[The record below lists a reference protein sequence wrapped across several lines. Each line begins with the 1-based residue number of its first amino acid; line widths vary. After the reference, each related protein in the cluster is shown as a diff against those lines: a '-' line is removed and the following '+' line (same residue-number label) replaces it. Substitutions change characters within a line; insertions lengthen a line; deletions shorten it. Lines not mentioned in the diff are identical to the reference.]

1 MTLPLSP
8 VPCYAHRVSLSRFL
22 PVPSVDPAILLQRI
36 RLVLGV
42 ILVWVVGFA
51 VSDVFLVPEHLP
63 RLWLLKGVLVIVYVG
78 LLAILRRDP
87 APHHAVIIGLVA
99 LFAGVGTGAGSGMIV
114 GESVPTQM
122 LCMAG
127 LATTA
132 LTVPWGTTAQAV
144 AVLISVGWM
153 SANAAAVDGFGSE
166 FVAAASVGVAS
177 ILAAHLVH
185 AAQATEY
192 ALRLELQQSERF
204 LRKITDALPALVAYL
219 DSDQRYRFVNQAN
232 LRWLRRDRDAIIGK
246 RLPEVIDA
254 ADHALLAPHLGA
266 ALAGER
272 RTFEFEAES
281 PAGEPRILGAVLEPD
296 ADASGRTLG
305 VVCLLSDITEHKR
318 AAEAARLQQAELAH
332 ALRVNT
338 MGEMTAALAHE
349 LNQPLAAIAA
359 WAGACVAWSE
369 AGPAGTTEMRKA
381 ANFVADEALRA
392 GEIIRRLE
400 RLVRKAA
407 PRFEPAAAAD
417 VVDHAVA
424 LVRSEAR
431 SAGVRVVT
439 ELADDLPVIRCDAV
453 QIEQVLINLLLNAI
467 QAHERAATPAPTI
480 HVTAEPAAAGGLRV
494 VVRDNGPGVPPDLR
508 RTLFE
513 PWVTTRPEGL
523 GMGLAISRT
532 IVAHHQGALRLGET
546 APGEAGAAFVLELP
560 ADAGALPP
568 EVRGAPR
575 VA

>member
-1 MTLPLSP
+1 M
-8 VPCYAHRVSLSRFL
+8 SLSRFL
-22 PVPSVDPAILLQRI
+22 PSPSVDPAILLQRV
-36 RLVLGV
+36 RLGLYVLLTWIAGFAIGDV
-42 ILVWVVGFA
+42 ILA
-51 VSDVFLVPEHLP
+51 PEHLVP
-63 RLWLLKGVLVIVYVG
+63 LWSVKALLVVACVG
-78 LLAILRRDP
+78 LLLPLHRRPSPAAIV
-87 APHHAVIIGLVA
+87 AVA
-99 LFAGVGTGAGSGMIV
+99 LAGVFFGVGAGACSGMILD
-114 GESVPTQM
+114 ESVPLQM
-122 LCMAG
+122 LAIGG
-127 LATTA
+127 LVITA
-132 LTVPWGTTAQAV
+132 MTVPWGPAAQAMA
-144 AVLISVGWM
+144 AVITISWM
-153 SANAAAVDGFGSE
+153 VANAAVVGGFDSG
-166 FVAAASVGVAS
+166 FVAALAVSASSVVAARQ
-177 ILAAHLVH
+177 IHATQAA
-185 AAQATEY
+185 EY

-204 LRKITDALPALVAYL
+204 LRKVTDALPALVAYL
-219 DSDQRYRFVNQAN
+219 DSDQCYRFVNQAN

-281 PAGEPRILGAVLEPD
+281 PAGEPRILGALLEPD

-369 AGPAGTTEMRKA
+369 AGPAGTAEMRKA

-417 VVDHAVA
+417 VVGHAVA

-453 QIEQVLINLLLNAI
+453 QVEQVLINLLLNAI
-467 QAHERAATPAPTI
+467 QAHERAATREPTI
-480 HVTAEPAAAGGLRV
+480 HVAAEATAAGGLRV
-494 VVRDNGPGVPPDLR
+494 VVRDNGPGVPPELR

-532 IVAHHQGALRLGET
+532 IVAHHQGTLRLGET
-546 APGEAGAAFVLELP
+546 APGEAGAVFVLELP
-560 ADAGALPP
+560 ADAGMLPP
-568 EVRGAPR
+568 EVRGASR